1 MKISNVIGI
10 DYSTTSPAIT
20 IKVTNQ
26 TFVDYDI
33 YYLTSKKKS
42 IHIIDHEQ
50 FIFRGSLL
58 PELSGIERYVYIS
71 SWAMEIIDTY
81 ETDKIILEDYAY
93 AATGRVF
100 NIGENT
106 GILKYRLRNKANIIS
121 VAPTEVKKFATGKGN
136 AGKSDMLD
144 AFIKQTNVDP
154 RDILEYYGENPISD
168 IVDSY
173 FMCNYEEGVNGEAN
187 R

>member
-1 MKISNVIGI
+1 M
-10 DYSTTSPAIT
+10 
-20 IKVTNQ
+20 
-26 TFVDYDI
+26 
-33 YYLTSKKKS
+33 
-42 IHIIDHEQ
+42 
-50 FIFRGSLL
+50 FRGSLL
-58 PELSGIERYVYIS
+58 PTELSGIDRYVYIS
-71 SWAMEIIDTY
+71 SWAVDIIDTY

-106 GILKYRLRNKANIIS
+106 GILKYRLRNKANIVS

-136 AGKSDMLD
+136 ARKEDMLE

-154 RDILEYYGENPISD
+154 RDVLDYYGENPISD

-173 FMCNYEEGVNGEAN
+173 FMCNYEENSDGKTLRQGT
-187 R
+187 

>member
-1 MKISNVIGI
+1 
-10 DYSTTSPAIT
+10 
-20 IKVTNQ
+20 
-26 TFVDYDI
+26 
-33 YYLTSKKKS
+33 
-42 IHIIDHEQ
+42 
-50 FIFRGSLL
+50 
-58 PELSGIERYVYIS
+58 
-71 SWAMEIIDTY
+71 MEIIDTY

-154 RDILEYYGENPISD
+154 RDILEYYGENPISY

-173 FMCNYEEGVNGEAN
+173 FMCNYEEAASVKTN